1 MTHVPSNPVACPS
14 NPPPPPPPFSSF
26 LVQIQPEQG
35 YASSSLT
42 ADEIA
47 DFRRVGRP
55 GVSYFVRPSADPVF
69 FPGMAAELVLRSDAG
84 GERVVGV
91 LGVVHPEVLGSYE
104 VSYPC
109 SVCELDVEALM

>member
-1 MTHVPSNPVACPS
+1 M
-14 NPPPPPPPFSSF
+14 
-26 LVQIQPEQG
+26 
-35 YASSSLT
+35 
-42 ADEIA
+42 
-47 DFRRVGRP
+47 GRP
-55 GVSYFVRPSADPVF
+55 GVCYFVRPSTDPVF
-69 FPGMAAELVLRSDAG
+69 FPGMAAEVVLRSDA